1 MDDTQP
7 GTASTPPGVTPP
19 DDVSF
24 GEFARHLGGFAGA
37 WWRLLASEAAL
48 ARVNLS
54 HLLLGALLLPA
65 IALASVV
72 AVDAALAALL
82 FELTHHWL
90 LAVGVV
96 ALLDIA
102 ALLGLLWLLRSWW
115 RTLSLPHSRQA
126 LTRLWRNHDPE
137 NDLAQREG
145 TPARRPI

>member
-1 MDDTQP
+1 MDDTEP
-7 GTASTPPGVTPP
+7 GTAGTAP
-19 DDVSF
+19 DVATADDISF
-24 GEFARHLGGFAGA
+24 GDFARHLGAFAGA

-48 ARVNLS
+48 ARINLS

-65 IALASVV
+65 LALASVI

-82 FELTHHWL
+82 FEFTHHWL
-90 LAVGVV
+90 LAVTVI

-126 LTRLWRNHDPE
+126 LTRLWRNHD
-137 NDLAQREG
+137 DQSDVAQRES
-145 TPARRPI
+145 TPARSPI